1 MITEFSFCTGSDYGF
16 VRNTNGAQNVIVKTR
31 PGGLRLMKHL

>member
-16 VRNTNGAQNVIVKTR
+16 VHNTNGAQNVIVKNQTR
-31 PGGLRLMKHL
+31 G